1 MIKDTTQS
9 ILEISN
15 INGKSSVTSSKIFRP
30 LKIFNLE
37 KNKACHLIFSN
48 YGGGFIEGDHI
59 DLSIHCE
66 AGTISAF
73 SSQANT
79 RIYRSEQGKASKQT
93 IKGTIG
99 DNAFVVFMGDPIVPH
114 QKSIFEQQLHWTLG
128 KDAVLL
134 LVDWFEGGRILN
146 GERFE
151 FESFFTELKIESNGI
166 PIVWDRF
173 KMNPTEGNMNS
184 PGTFLDHSSYINIF
198 LAGNEN
204 LGRIKS
210 IETQLRFLASQY
222 FHEHIEN
229 KYESLIRIGSAI
241 KVNEQVF
248 MVRCSAKNNDLLQP
262 FVKELAEHLASNDL
276 LGFNPFEGRN

>member
-1 MIKDTTQS
+1 MIKDSIQS

-15 INGKSSVTSSKIFRP
+15 INGKSSVTSSKIYRP

-37 KNKACHLIFSN
+37 KNKACHLVFSN
-48 YGGGFIEGDHI
+48 YGGGFLEGDQI
-59 DLSIHCE
+59 DLSIDCQ
-66 AGTISAF
+66 AGTVSAF

-79 RIYRSEQGKASKQT
+79 RIYRSEQGKTSKQI
-93 IKGTIG
+93 IKGNIG
-99 DNAFVVFMGDPIVPH
+99 DNALVVFMGDPIVPH
-114 QKSIFEQQLHWTLG
+114 QKSIFEQRIHWTLG

-134 LVDWFEGGRILN
+134 AVDWFEGGRILN

-151 FESFFTELKIESNGI
+151 FDNFFSELKIESNGI

-173 KMNPTEGNMNS
+173 KMNPKKSNMDS
-184 PGTFLDHSSYINIF
+184 PGAFLDHSSYINIF

-204 LGRIKS
+204 LERVKL

-229 KYESLIRIGSAI
+229 KTESLIRIGSAI

-248 MVRCSAKNNDLLQP
+248 MVRCSAKNNELLHP
-262 FVKELAEHLASNDL
+262 FIKALASHLSSIEL

>member
-1 MIKDTTQS
+1 MVKDTIHS

-30 LKIFNLE
+30 LKIFSLE
-37 KNKACHLIFSN
+37 KNKACHLVFSN
-48 YGGGFIEGDHI
+48 YGGGFVEGDHI
-59 DLSIHCE
+59 DLSIHCD
-66 AGTISAF
+66 AGTVSAF

-79 RIYRSEQGKASKQT
+79 RIYRSEQGKTSRQV

-99 DNAFVVFMGDPIVPH
+99 DDAFVVFMGDPIVPH
-114 QKSIFEQQLHWTLG
+114 QNSIFEQQLHWTLG

-134 LVDWFEGGRILN
+134 VIDWFEAGRILN

-151 FESFFTELKIESNGI
+151 FVSFFTELKIESNGI

-173 KMNPTEGNMNS
+173 KMNPDKSNMNS
-184 PGTFLDHSSYINIF
+184 PGAFLDHSSYINIF
-198 LAGNEN
+198 LTGNEN
-204 LGRIKS
+204 LERIKL

-229 KYESLIRIGSAI
+229 KSESLIRMGSAV

-262 FVKELAEHLASNDL
+262 FVRGLAAYLSSNEL
-276 LGFNPFEGRN
+276 LGFDPFEGRN